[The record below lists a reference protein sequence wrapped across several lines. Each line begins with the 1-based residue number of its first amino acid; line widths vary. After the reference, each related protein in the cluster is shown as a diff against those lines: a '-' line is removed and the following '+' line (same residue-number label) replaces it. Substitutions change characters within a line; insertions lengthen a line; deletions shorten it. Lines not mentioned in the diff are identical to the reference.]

1 MIRWPDL
8 TYSKLIVSNSSWYQ
22 PNNEL
27 MTNTCGIFFSVKTPP
42 YTETH
47 SFTDIDTIRI
57 LDKGNNHS
65 LPAPLNWH

>member
-1 MIRWPDL
+1 
-8 TYSKLIVSNSSWYQ
+8 
-22 PNNEL
+22 